1 MVHESRVS
9 IVLNVQSLVLT
20 LKLADVVV
28 FTVGGQLIL
37 LTLIVKGVPAD
48 RGAVRLRV
56 TYTLVESYE
65 QGTVE
70 LVAPTT
76 QEQLMVGLPKVSDL
90 VFELAQRI
98 GQPMVILLLPIVMAF
113 PSTIMMFRVEL
124 ACSVVPAKVQR
135 QDRSVPAKQSMV
147 LKIDAGKVSLVLVA
161 ALKLDVLIAALG
173 FITLLMTKITVP
185 LALVLMAIVLL
196 EENTVTTDEL
206 RRRVPNCT
214 DVLLERVS

>member
-1 MVHESRVS
+1 
-9 IVLNVQSLVLT
+9 
-20 LKLADVVV
+20 
-28 FTVGGQLIL
+28 
-37 LTLIVKGVPAD
+37 
-48 RGAVRLRV
+48 
-56 TYTLVESYE
+56 
-65 QGTVE
+65 
-70 LVAPTT
+70 
-76 QEQLMVGLPKVSDL
+76 
-90 VFELAQRI
+90 
-98 GQPMVILLLPIVMAF
+98 
-113 PSTIMMFRVEL
+113 
-124 ACSVVPAKVQR
+124 
-135 QDRSVPAKQSMV
+135 MV